1 MTDPSL
7 DREALALF
15 ERLLEI
21 AEDERDA
28 WIAANTEG
36 NPRLARRLQEIRE
49 ADRNANLRTGAAIDA
64 IEEEPPPARI
74 GVYRIVERIGRGG
87 MGSVYRGERDAG
99 DFTHVVA
106 IKIIKPGLLSET
118 LVERF
123 QRERQTLASLTHP
136 NVTQLYDGG
145 ETPSGSPYIVMEYVD
160 GLPLLQWVEQRD
172 IPVAERRRLFRDIC
186 SAVGFAHRNLIVHR
200 DLTPSNVL
208 VTRDGAV
215 KLIDFGIARATD
227 GNMSGGTSARP
238 SLGSLSLTPGYAA
251 PERMTSAEVTTAAD
265 IYSLG
270 KLLEKLIPT
279 AAGDREFAAIV
290 ARATADNPVDRYP
303 TADAL
308 SADVQ
313 AWGEGLPVSAFGGG
327 RSYVAAKFFKRHRF
341 GVLTTIVAVSLLVG
355 ALGVTLH
362 AYTLAERARAA
373 ETMRFDQLR
382 SLANYMLF
390 DLNDRLERVIG
401 NTEARID
408 LAGQAQT
415 YLSALAASPA
425 VNDEIRLET
434 AQGFI
439 RLARMQGVPAEPN
452 LGEEAQAK
460 SNLDQAARLLR
471 DIRDPALP
479 VEATTARLHAYRAL
493 IEAHHDA
500 DPEAASQSIAAARS
514 VIDNVPDSARDL
526 DWFLARSTVRKAQLA
541 LADLA
546 DEIEEIPPLAAE
558 LEQDIAQWP
567 AQARTAR
574 QADLDRAY
582 ALYYRAYAASMTED
596 SLAASLSLYQDAERR
611 FRALE
616 AALPNDPIVLYMLAW
631 TGYSAFPAASRLG
644 DLAQSTHFLDLAQT
658 TIDRLIAIEANDARL
673 RTLADNIGEAQSQL
687 LRDQGRFAE
696 AIARQ
701 REVVAGREAAL
712 TPERRA
718 GALSNVAFSQTILGL
733 IARDARDRRLAC
745 DSWQNAERNLTELE
759 RRNELLGFLAG
770 FLPGI
775 RANVAKCAAG
785 RPVSDF
791 GPLR

>member
-28 WIAANTEG
+28 WIAANTKG
-36 NPRLARRLQEIRE
+36 NPELARRLQAIRE
-49 ADRNANLRTGAAIDA
+49 ADRNASLRTGAAVDA

-74 GVYRIVERIGRGG
+74 GAYRIVERIGRGG

-99 DFTHVVA
+99 DFTHVAA

-118 LVERF
+118 LIERF

-136 NVTQLYDGG
+136 NITQLYDGG
-145 ETPSGSPYIVMEYVD
+145 ETPNGSPYIIMEYVD
-160 GLPLLQWVEQRD
+160 GLPLLQWVERHD
-172 IPVAERRRLFRDIC
+172 VPVAERRRLFRDIC

-238 SLGSLSLTPGYAA
+238 SIGSLSLTPGYAA

-290 ARATADNPVDRYP
+290 TRATAEDPVDRYP

-308 SADVQ
+308 DADVR
-313 AWGEGLPVSAFGGG
+313 AWDESLPVSAVGGG
-327 RSYVAAKFFKRHRF
+327 RSYIAAKFFKRHRF
-341 GVLTTIVAVSLLVG
+341 GVVMTIAAVSLLVG
-355 ALGVTLH
+355 AFGVTLH
-362 AYTLAERARAA
+362 AYTMAERARAA

-493 IEAHHDA
+493 IQAHHDT
-500 DPEAASQSIAAARS
+500 DPEAANQSIAAARS
-514 VIDNVPDSARDL
+514 VIDNVPESARDL

-546 DEIEEIPPLAAE
+546 DEIEEIPRLAAE

-567 AQARTAR
+567 AEARTAR

-582 ALYYRAYAASMTED
+582 ALYYRAYAASMTEG
-596 SLAASLSLYQDAERR
+596 SLPASLSLYQEAEER

-631 TGYSAFPAASRLG
+631 TGYSAFPAASRSG
-644 DLAQSTHFLDLAQT
+644 DLTQSTHFLDLAQT

-718 GALSNVAFSQTILGL
+718 GGLSNLAFSQTILGL

-745 DSWQNAERNLTELE
+745 ASWQDAERNLTELE

-785 RPVSDF
+785 RPVSEF